1 MEPATERKIFFLFH
15 FHFVQATKSQNTEFC
30 DNFFRF
36 HSEMNA
42 HKEVEV
48 PKENVHLAM
57 ESVVFVS

>member
-1 MEPATERKIFFLFH
+1 MEPATERKRFLKFH
-15 FHFVQATKSQNTEFC
+15 FHFVKATKSQNR

-36 HSEMNA
+36 HSEMNV

-48 PKENVHLAM
+48 RKENVHLAM